1 MTTRRPDWSA
11 VAGNI
16 TKIAGA
22 VAVMA
27 VVFDLYG
34 RINYVLDVVNPDAL
48 VNFQREQAIEEVKRD
63 MRWCLGKAVLLDELD
78 RRRILECAD

>member
-1 MTTRRPDWSA
+1 MTTRRPDWGT

-22 VAVMA
+22 IAVMA
-27 VVFDLYG
+27 VVFDLYS
-34 RINYVLDVVNPDAL
+34 RINYVLNVVNPDAL
-48 VNFQREQAIEEVKRD
+48 VAFEKAQAVEEVKRD